1 MEQDPEKHHCIGQ
14 KCPCI
19 LLNPKV
25 YYYNLQKRDRMTHDS
40 ELNGNRQTLNLVHS
54 KFCLFQGNLDFK
66 CTFGF
71 QGKDIF
77 VETVVLVYIAAVT

>member
-1 MEQDPEKHHCIGQ
+1 
-14 KCPCI
+14 
-19 LLNPKV
+19 
-25 YYYNLQKRDRMTHDS
+25 MTHDS